1 MDACFDYIGYSSV
14 LGLLNYYF
22 PVGALREAGLAMP
35 LGRVLDRSSDVFL
48 GEGVDRDTDPAA
60 ALAGDPDPDAATG
73 LGRRSPE
80 RLGRA
85 LFAGAVPSV
94 TVKLTPPG
102 AFLGLCA
109 VAPTTPTSAPTT
121 PTATRALG
129 DAGGDAIG
137 AMAMAAP
144 GGPLSEADAGRWR
157 WLKK

>member
-1 MDACFDYIGYSSV
+1 
-14 LGLLNYYF
+14 
-22 PVGALREAGLAMP
+22 MP

-109 VAPTTPTSAPTT
+109 VGASGGTSAPTT
-121 PTATRALG
+121 PTAARALG